1 MEICSQDAELETTFQ
16 NWLGP
21 KNESTYDLCKRL
33 YNGLTDRVC
42 RPPRKVYPDCE
53 YEKEGWHATR
63 FSLRTSMNLNLA
75 CIFYEK
81 EQGGEEDTEAALC
94 GFRDSEGGAL
104 KEAAGEKEPVL
115 KAECEEEYQKEEKV
129 SNTVPAERSNTDMSS
144 NKSKVS
150 PATHA
155 RHARM
160 SLAGRDN
167 FADRQKRKE
176 KHMQE
181 QEGDGGIVAKVY
193 LRMAKADAA
202 IVIMVITF
210 YVLFGD
216 DIRLA
221 LTGKSADGAFDALNV
236 ISLFVFLFELAVT
249 YAADPK
255 YRFSF

>member
-1 MEICSQDAELETTFQ
+1 
-16 NWLGP
+16 
-21 KNESTYDLCKRL
+21 
-33 YNGLTDRVC
+33 
-42 RPPRKVYPDCE
+42 
-53 YEKEGWHATR
+53 
-63 FSLRTSMNLNLA
+63 
-75 CIFYEK
+75 
-81 EQGGEEDTEAALC
+81 
-94 GFRDSEGGAL
+94 
-104 KEAAGEKEPVL
+104 
-115 KAECEEEYQKEEKV
+115 
-129 SNTVPAERSNTDMSS
+129 
-144 NKSKVS
+144 
-150 PATHA
+150 
-155 RHARM
+155 M

-176 KHMQE
+176 KHMME

-255 YRFSF
+255 YRFSFYFWVDFVAIITMVPDITFCGNRFLTPLPDKLEVVLHHLQTLSPRPVFRAPSPPKSSALFALCV